1 MYRLPRPDDI
11 LFRYCVMAK
20 GVSRDNQNEL
30 VQEIIQEAT
39 GEELATLSTI
49 AQQVST
55 MSEEIL
61 ELFENSLALIP
72 DHRWTASDART
83 SPWMSQNL

>member
-1 MYRLPRPDDI
+1 
-11 LFRYCVMAK
+11 MAK

-39 GEELATLSTI
+39 GDELATLSTI
-49 AQQVST
+49 AQQVSA

-72 DHRWTASDART
+72 DHRWTAADARA
-83 SPWMSQNL
+83 SAWMRPNS